1 MHLLYLFDLFKEIFS
16 IYFILGTLSIN
27 KSLAFLFFYESLC
40 KIKRLLLSKTFHHDH
55 FQSSVRGVMKL
66 KTIHLKSSIIKGVK
80 ISQTYQEN
88 TCATALPETLL
99 KKRLW
104 HKSFSVNFV
113 KL

>member
-1 MHLLYLFDLFKEIFS
+1 
-16 IYFILGTLSIN
+16 
-27 KSLAFLFFYESLC
+27 
-40 KIKRLLLSKTFHHDH
+40 
-55 FQSSVRGVMKL
+55 MKL